1 MSDQEIEEMNNLED
15 WEEITQDARVNP
27 SRQRRAVV
35 SVAFSRPDFTHVV
48 EYAEHHGLKTS
59 ELIRKAV
66 LAYIG
71 ADSSGAAGANLTS
84 ISGSSEFINN
94 YLTTSSGVSSARS
107 EIREPSAPG
116 YSTR

>member
-1 MSDQEIEEMNNLED
+1 MRDQEIEEIQNLED
-15 WEEITQDARVNP
+15 WEEVTHKVRVAP

-35 SVAFSRPDFTHVV
+35 SVAFSRPDFTQVV
-48 EYAEHHGLKTS
+48 EFAERHGLKTS

-71 ADSSGAAGANLTS
+71 SDPAGSITS
-84 ISGSSEFINN
+84 VSGSPDFVNS
-94 YLTTSSGVSSARS
+94 YLTASAGVSSARS
-107 EIREPSAPG
+107 EVREPDESS